1 MDKEWGGGGS
11 LAGVRLPEREADN
24 SFACSEEVKYAWNC
38 TSNSL
43 GVHGVLC
50 VCVFVFVRTTFLFY
64 GQDVLRMFGI
74 KKKKKELI
82 SRLQRT

>member
-1 MDKEWGGGGS
+1 VAGS
-11 LAGVRLPEREADN
+11 LAVVRLPEREADD

-43 GVHGVLC
+43 CVHGVLC
-50 VCVFVFVRTTFLFY
+50 VFVFFVKTPFLFY
-64 GQDVLRMFGI
+64 SEDVLRMFGI
-74 KKKKKELI
+74 KKKKKKLI